1 MSYLN
6 SDKPLVMVTGA
17 AGFVGSSLVDFLLTK
32 GITARRCVRNI
43 AGYPAVSE
51 SIFENGDIGY
61 SPGKGK
67 YDGLQ
72 LKVNKWK
79 VALLNVESVQS
90 SFFENETV
98 FPKGSVKFDN
108 ALLMTDIEHEWVS
121 LNSLQP

>member
-1 MSYLN
+1 ME
-6 SDKPLVMVTGA
+6 
-17 AGFVGSSLVDFLLTK
+17 
-32 GITARRCVRNI
+32 C
-43 AGYPAVSE
+43 VSE
-51 SIFENGDIGY
+51 FFENGDIGY